1 MTKKQGG
8 LPLHHISAKSDTGI
22 FFKHTADWQREG
34 SIDFPHRDDYYMFTL
49 LIEGVADAAVDFR
62 DVTLHGGEGI
72 VIVPGQVH
80 FSKFSGS
87 HPLAWCLF
95 VSPDHLTESQRQQL
109 TRYSLNTVPMKFSEK
124 YVDDIT
130 RLFELLRGRSDNA
143 EFARAMVTAIV
154 TLFCDAVMPSDSGGS
169 DRYASIVL
177 RLKCLMDKHLTEEK
191 SPAAYASML
200 NISGVYLNE
209 AVKAVTGT
217 SVSDFIRGQVT
228 VNAKRQLMHTNRNV
242 REIAASLGYDDYS
255 YFTRLFKKAT
265 GMTPTDFRKNLE

>member
-1 MTKKQGG
+1 
-8 LPLHHISAKSDTGI
+8 
-22 FFKHTADWQREG
+22 
-34 SIDFPHRDDYYMFTL
+34 
-49 LIEGVADAAVDFR
+49 
-62 DVTLHGGEGI
+62 
-72 VIVPGQVH
+72 
-80 FSKFSGS
+80 
-87 HPLAWCLF
+87 
-95 VSPDHLTESQRQQL
+95 
-109 TRYSLNTVPMKFSEK
+109 MKFSEK

-177 RLKCLMDKHLTEEK
+177 RLKCLMDKRLTEEK

-228 VNAKRQLMHTNRNV
+228 VNAKRQLMHTNLNV